1 MATLASPDFNTSNPS
16 PFSPFF
22 PDQVVTSQERKDISS
37 IYIYFACLLVLNKRQ
52 PDRTTFLYGNL
63 HDPRKGLRN
72 VKVEQFCP
80 PKKCTAA
87 QNGNILTFSILFCNF
102 LLNLALQIT
111 KKGKKYA
118 FFIKISTFS
127 AHVFNER

>member
-102 LLNLALQIT
+102 FT
-111 KKGKKYA
+111 KHCTTNHQKGKKYP
-118 FFIKISTFS
+118 FFTKISTFS
-127 AHVFNER
+127 THVFNKR